1 MMNPLHPSHFFETF
15 NPFLQKLG
23 ISALL
28 GIGYHFLH
36 AFRSFLTIKFVPSPT
51 PMTKWNPSLKFYISL
66 YSIMNMQSA
75 TLHAA
80 SMLFGG
86 VVSFLPDKTL
96 LESQCSGTLVISL
109 AARKGGEGGLLQ
121 GTHVGPL

>member
-1 MMNPLHPSHFFETF
+1 
-15 NPFLQKLG
+15 
-23 ISALL
+23 
-28 GIGYHFLH
+28 
-36 AFRSFLTIKFVPSPT
+36 
-51 PMTKWNPSLKFYISL
+51 
-66 YSIMNMQSA
+66 MNMQSA

-80 SMLFGG
+80 LMLFGG

-121 GTHVGPL
+121 GTPVGPL